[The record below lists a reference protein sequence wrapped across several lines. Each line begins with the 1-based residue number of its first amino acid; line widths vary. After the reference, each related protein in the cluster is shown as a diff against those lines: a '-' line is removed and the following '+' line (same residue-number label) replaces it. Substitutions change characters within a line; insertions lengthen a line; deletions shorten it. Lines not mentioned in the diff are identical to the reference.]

1 MRLLIVEDDLDL
13 ARILKKHFKSAG
25 YGVDESQDGEDAL
38 QLLTSKIN
46 YDAVILDIMLPSL
59 DGLEVLRRA
68 RKEGCRAP
76 VILLT
81 ARGTIQDRVEG
92 LDSGADDYMSKPF
105 ALEELEARV
114 RALIRRGPV
123 TWDAVL
129 RIADLE
135 LDPATHKVQRGGED
149 IELSSREFS
158 ILEYMMR
165 NCGVV
170 LSRRQIEA
178 HIWNAEGRTASN
190 VVDVYIRYLRKKI
203 DEGRDLRLIHTVRGA
218 GYRLD
223 VNP

>member
-1 MRLLIVEDDLDL
+1 
-13 ARILKKHFKSAG
+13 
-25 YGVDESQDGEDAL
+25 
-38 QLLTSKIN
+38 
-46 YDAVILDIMLPSL
+46 
-59 DGLEVLRRA
+59 
-68 RKEGCRAP
+68 
-76 VILLT
+76 
-81 ARGTIQDRVEG
+81 
-92 LDSGADDYMSKPF
+92 MSKPF

-129 RIADLE
+129 KIADLE